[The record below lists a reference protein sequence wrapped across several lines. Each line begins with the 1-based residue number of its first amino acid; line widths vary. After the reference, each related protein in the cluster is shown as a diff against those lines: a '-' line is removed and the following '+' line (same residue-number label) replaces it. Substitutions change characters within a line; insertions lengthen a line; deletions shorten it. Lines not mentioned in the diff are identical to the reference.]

1 MSSIDNIIPPKYF
14 VGLHAHDG
22 SSVYDGL
29 GYPNE
34 HIDFVLE
41 NGMNAFALTNHGHM
55 NSAAHAHNYA
65 KKLKKKG
72 QEYRHIYGCECYFV
86 DSLDE
91 WQNDYNDHR
100 EKVRS
105 EREEKKREQ
114 KEREQKKKRGKKERE
129 KKKERKK

>member
-1 MSSIDNIIPPKYF
+1 M
-14 VGLHAHDG
+14 HAHDG

-105 EREEKKREQ
+105 EREEKKRAVIVDDDDENEGLVIENEEET
-114 KEREQKKKRGKKERE
+114 KTDRTIWNLGT
-129 KKKERKK
+129 